1 MVMGKVTDPFEGK
14 GMTVAEFYK
23 YIPHSATVEVKSGF
37 NGRVLCRRFNQ
48 NKHAE
53 VGKRKILDIWA
64 EIRTNGCTFSNRA
77 IPIICVYVD
86 GEVEYNATVKKR
98 MKAEGKDD
106 G

>member
-1 MVMGKVTDPFEGK
+1 MEMRTVTDPFEGK

-37 NGRVLCRRFNQ
+37 NGRVLCRNFNP

-53 VGKRKILDIWA
+53 IGKRRILDIWA
-64 EIRTNGCTFSNRA
+64 EIRTIGDTFCNRA

-86 GEVEYNATVKKR
+86 GYDEA
-98 MKAEGKDD
+98 KAALTKED
-106 G
+106 

>member
-1 MVMGKVTDPFEGK
+1 MEMVKVTDPFDGK

-23 YIPHSATVEVKSGF
+23 YIPYSATVEVKSAF
-37 NGRVLCRRFNQ
+37 NGRALCRNFNP

-53 VGKRKILDIWA
+53 IGKRKILDIWA
-64 EIRTNGCTFSNRA
+64 EIRTIGDTFCNRA
-77 IPIICVYVD
+77 IPIICLYVH
-86 GEVEYNATVKKR
+86 GEAEYNAEEKKR

>member
-1 MVMGKVTDPFEGK
+1 MEMGKATDLFDGK

-23 YIPHSATVEVKSGF
+23 YIPLSATVEVKSGF
-37 NGRVLCRRFNQ
+37 NGRVLCRNFNL

-53 VGKRKILDIWA
+53 IGKREILHIWA
-64 EIRTNGCTFSNRA
+64 EIRTIGDTFCNRA
-77 IPIICVYVD
+77 IPVICMYVD

>member
-1 MVMGKVTDPFEGK
+1 MEMRTVTDPFEGK
-14 GMTVAEFYK
+14 VMTVADFYK
-23 YIPHSATVEVKSGF
+23 YIPHSVTVEVKSGF
-37 NGRVLCRRFNQ
+37 NGNVLCRRFNP

-64 EIRTNGCTFSNRA
+64 EIRTNGCSFSNRA

-86 GEVEYNATVKKR
+86 GEVEHNATVKKR